1 MSSSKRTA
9 VTPKEWAKYLRSFG
23 KKEFWSSVRNLF
35 RSEEKEEMIQEID
48 PEELK
53 RNKEE
58 YETELRASLNGEPDN
73 RLPYIVATRI
83 DDGVNE
89 EFGIPVKDRHGN
101 VLHYTNMTMPCPEP
115 NQINPADDKCV
126 STIKSLIDL
135 HGKTIEELTKP
146 SESIEIFKSIREEMG
161 EPGPMSFDDRDQR
174 MANTNKLC
182 ENGVQPLITIEKPQL
197 PIAITHPIHLSKED
211 QIKANAETID
221 VFFPD
226 KEDKPLPKVVTIEVS
241 GVVGVGKTFLL
252 QMIDDAIQAKFGVVP
267 LCAELEDEGRQ
278 INTNAMPQDM
288 IDDYKSGKIIIEMRE
303 RTIKPKTFTDNCPCC
318 D

>member
-1 MSSSKRTA
+1 MSSSKRTS
-9 VTPKEWAKYLRSFG
+9 VPPKEWAKHLRPFG
-23 KKEFWSSVRNLF
+23 KNQFWSSVRNLF

-89 EFGIPVKDRHGN
+89 EIGIPVKDRHGN
-101 VLHYTNMTMPCPEP
+101 VLYYTNMTMPCPEP

-135 HGKTIEELTKP
+135 HGKTMEN
-146 SESIEIFKSIREEMG
+146 FKSIREEMG
-161 EPGPMSFDDRDQR
+161 EPGPMSTDD
-174 MANTNKLC
+174 
-182 ENGVQPLITIEKPQL
+182 PLF
-197 PIAITHPIHLSKED
+197 IHRRIPPPDVYVPVVD
-211 QIKANAETID
+211 QIKANAESVD

-226 KEDKPLPKVVTIEVS
+226 KEDKPLPKVVTIEVAGLEDYVNS
-241 GVVGVGKTFLL
+241 ILL
-252 QMIDDAIQAKFGVVP
+252 QLIDDVIEEKIGITP
-267 LCAELEDEGRQ
+267 LCAVLEDETRQ
-278 INTNAMPQDM
+278 LDINPDNVIFKQL
-288 IDDYKSGKIIIEMRE
+288 IKRFKSGEIVIEMRE
-303 RTIKPKTFTDNCPCC
+303 RTIKPKAFSHDCPCC